1 MRPVYFREVALGT
14 VWGVCVGGYRQMGWG
29 RTWHVERQIDNRG
42 TDKVCGCD
50 FCGRSQPL
58 IQDES
63 SLGIYS
69 KCKMASPW
77 PGAL

>member
-14 VWGVCVGGYRQMGWG
+14 VWGVGRYGQMGRGW
-29 RTWHVERQIDNRG
+29 TWHVERQIDNRG
-42 TDKVCGCD
+42 TDKVCGCG

-63 SLGIYS
+63 SLGIYNR
-69 KCKMASPW
+69 CKIASPW